1 MVNIH
6 ASSVCLKGKGVLIM
20 GASGAGKS
28 DLCLRLIVS
37 HNAVLVADDRV
48 DLNVSRETIVASPPP
63 NLCGLLEVRG
73 GGILELP
80 YLEKAELFL
89 AVELV
94 DDPQK
99 VERLPNPAY
108 FDFDGCSIP
117 LIKLWPFAASAPDKI
132 ISLLNYPFSSK

>member
-6 ASSVCLKGKGVLIM
+6 ASSVSVEGRGILIM
-20 GASGAGKS
+20 GASGSGKS

-48 DLNVSRETIVASPPP
+48 DLNVSRETIVATSPK
-63 NLCGLLEVRG
+63 NLRGLLEVRG
-73 GGILELP
+73 AGILELP
-80 YLEKAELFL
+80 FLDRSELSL

-99 VERLPNPAY
+99 VERLPSAA
-108 FDFDGCSIP
+108 FFEFGGCAVP
-117 LIKLWPFAASAPDKI
+117 LIRLWPFAASAPDKI